1 MGRFRAR
8 FYVCSAPA
16 ARWGLGSGFDH
27 VSEHCRSLAK
37 AMDIPSWTGEWFWA
51 EMAQFTS
58 PTDRQHHGER
68 GFPD

>member
-16 ARWGLGSGFDH
+16 ARWGLGTGFDR
-27 VSEHCRSLAK
+27 VSEYCRDLARR
-37 AMDIPSWTGEWFWA
+37 MDIPAWTGEWFW
-51 EMAQFTS
+51 EELGQFTS
-58 PTDRQHHGER
+58 PNNRIHHGER